1 MEYRQFSSKFF
12 VRIDRGEEIVG
23 SLKQLAAQQKITLA
37 SVSALGAV
45 GSFTVGVYKVEEKKY
60 YSNSFE
66 GDFEIV
72 SLTGT
77 VTTMDGEAYTHLHM
91 SAADSNGVVFGG
103 HLNTAVVSATC
114 EMVVDTANG
123 RVDRRHDEATG
134 LNLFDFDA
142 RRPLK
147 PSTRHS
153 TNKSSRPDMGRLLC
167 AQNAR

>member
-66 GDFEIV
+66 TLKLYPLPAQ
-72 SLTGT
+72 SPRWTAKLTR
-77 VTTMDGEAYTHLHM
+77 
-91 SAADSNGVVFGG
+91 
-103 HLNTAVVSATC
+103 TC
-114 EMVVDTANG
+114 T
-123 RVDRRHDEATG
+123 
-134 LNLFDFDA
+134 
-142 RRPLK
+142 
-147 PSTRHS
+147 
-153 TNKSSRPDMGRLLC
+153 
-167 AQNAR
+167 